1 MSAEHPQDLDLN
13 IARAR
18 LILAPAT
25 FLSIYI
31 DTAKP
36 DLAPWLRLTG
46 GALEINRYA
55 FAVLMAYL
63 VYSGIAHDRVFARS
77 STLRQPKGG
86 AHLEIELPTG

>member
-1 MSAEHPQDLDLN
+1 
-13 IARAR
+13 
-18 LILAPAT
+18 
-25 FLSIYI
+25 
-31 DTAKP
+31 
-36 DLAPWLRLTG
+36 LTG

-77 STLRQPKGG
+77 STLRQAKGG